1 MNEANDTA
9 PQPLPSPSGEELQRR
24 LRRAERL
31 LACFGKAVGHELPN
45 RLVAVQG
52 LLRELECGAADRLD
66 PETLEDLRH
75 LATATKRAQDL
86 VADLA
91 ELSRVGRDPQQP
103 EPVNLAEVGLEAATI
118 VKQLFPAQPLEYDIA
133 EGSPGL
139 IVPYAGLRQVL
150 VQLLRHAVATAAFDR
165 PVRVA
170 ISARRSG
177 NGVELRL
184 ADNGRGLP
192 PDRKLDAFEP
202 FARGAG
208 EADSGLGLFLVR
220 HIVES
225 WGGTIQFHSEPGE
238 GSTFT
243 LFVRSP

>member
-1 MNEANDTA
+1 MNEANEA
-9 PQPLPSPSGEELQRR
+9 AAQPLPSPSTEELQRR

-66 PETLEDLRH
+66 PEALEDLHH

-91 ELSRVGRDPQQP
+91 ELSRVDRNPQP
-103 EPVNLAEVGLEAATI
+103 SEPVNLAEVGVEAVAV

-133 EGSPGL
+133 EGSPSL
-139 IVPYAGLRQVL
+139 TVPYAALCQVL

-165 PVRVA
+165 PLRLA
-170 ISARRSG
+170 ISGRRSG
-177 NGVELRL
+177 DGVELRV

-192 PDRKLDAFEP
+192 PEGKPDAFEP

-208 EADSGLGLFLVR
+208 EGDSGLGLFLVR